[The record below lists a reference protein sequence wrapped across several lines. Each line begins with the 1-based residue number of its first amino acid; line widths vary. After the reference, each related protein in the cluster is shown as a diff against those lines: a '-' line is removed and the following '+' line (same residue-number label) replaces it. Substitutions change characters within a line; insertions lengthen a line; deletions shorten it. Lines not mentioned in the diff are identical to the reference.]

1 MASPSPTDDDFAQR
15 LSAELPRL
23 RAWLA
28 RECGPAAEDLVQE
41 TLTRAW
47 RSRSRWDRARA
58 LRPWLDQTA
67 RAVLSD
73 HRRTRRITV
82 GDELP
87 ERSAPA
93 LPDALAEREA
103 LEQLLSSIE
112 PIERECLVRF
122 HQQGE
127 SIATIAQAL
136 GVPVGT
142 VKSHLHRARRKLAER
157 GEP

>member
-1 MASPSPTDDDFAQR
+1 MASPSSTDDDFAQR

-28 RECGPAAEDLVQE
+28 RESGSAAEDLVQE

-47 RSRSRWDRARA
+47 RSRERWDRARA

-73 HRRTRRITV
+73 HRRTRDVAV
-82 GDELP
+82 GDEIS
-87 ERSAPA
+87 ERSAA
-93 LPDALAEREA
+93 QVPDALAEREA
-103 LEQLLSSIE
+103 LDQLLSNLE
-112 PIERECLVRF
+112 PIERECLLRF
-122 HQQGE
+122 HQQSE
-127 SIATIAQAL
+127 SIAAIAKAL
-136 GVPVGT
+136 GMPAGT
-142 VKSHLHRARRKLAER
+142 VKSHLHRARRKLAQR